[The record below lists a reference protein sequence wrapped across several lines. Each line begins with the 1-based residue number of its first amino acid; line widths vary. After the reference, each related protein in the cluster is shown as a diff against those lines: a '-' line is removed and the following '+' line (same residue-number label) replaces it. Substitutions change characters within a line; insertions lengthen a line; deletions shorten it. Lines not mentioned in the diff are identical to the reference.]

1 MNALCKFYTNLPV
14 MVSGPVCLSVI
25 FLHSILVRYVLSA
38 YVSTHFFPYVHQC
51 IHCNGEI
58 ERLELEGF
66 DGALTFDCQF
76 DPVTLD
82 YRVTGPSPAA
92 IILTAKFS
100 SS

>member
-1 MNALCKFYTNLPV
+1 MYPHTFFY
-14 MVSGPVCLSVI
+14 M
-25 FLHSILVRYVLSA
+25 
-38 YVSTHFFPYVHQC
+38 C
-51 IHCNGEI
+51 INVYTAM
-58 ERLELEGF
+58 ERLSERLKLEGF